1 MTFRYRTLHQY
12 PLAFA
17 TMLVFALSILLP
29 QISYAVTVQSTRLPH
44 PFQFTENKG
53 QWDSAVLYKCEVR
66 SDGFTWFLERDG
78 VTLVTS
84 IIDSSSLVGAVRER
98 TDPFSS
104 RGGLPHPP
112 ASGND
117 VAAVGAYGIRPDHE
131 SFPLK
136 SHALKFKFV
145 QPSGDTGGSRTA
157 PTMNKYASA
166 KWIDA

>member
-1 MTFRYRTLHQY
+1 MRFRYGIFTKIAPPLLFAMAIALLTLY
-12 PLAFA
+12 RNVP
-17 TMLVFALSILLP
+17 
-29 QISYAVTVQSTRLPH
+29 AVSVQSTRLPH

-66 SDGFTWFLERDG
+66 CDGFTWFLERDG

-84 IIDSSSLVGAVRER
+84 VIDSSSFVGAVRER

-104 RGGLPHPP
+104 RGGLPRPP

-145 QPSGDTGGSRTA
+145 DSRRGESHSPLRINA
-157 PTMNKYASA
+157 RHKRMSE
-166 KWIDA
+166 